1 MEWMIR
7 VHWLILYSV
16 IILSFEFSINGRK
29 FLLRKIE
36 EAKQEYPEESERLQ
50 EIIAAIETDTE
61 KQGNDF

>member
-50 EIIAAIETDTE
+50 EIIAAIETDKE